1 MTQTGFIFRAGRT
14 PVNGRTIAN
23 KVGASV
29 RKRKTTGTHHLFRA
43 NPLHYIHAT
52 PCDERRII
60 CCKEK
65 EANDCVQDIMNN
77 IIQQRYAKQR
87 IYFSRADHHS
97 FRNFFP
103 LKKKAN
109 AKDKT
114 RRVARLYIRIGFK
127 ERIRER
133 RKIYFCRSSELSK
146 SVSHTKYEYFT
157 CRSRN
162 VHSSCR
168 CGCRRKR
175 EERREET
182 SVK

>member
-23 KVGASV
+23 KVGPSV
-29 RKRKTTGTHHLFRA
+29 RKRETTGTHHLFWTH
-43 NPLHYIHAT
+43 PLHNIYAT
-52 PCDERRII
+52 PYDERRQN

-65 EANDCVQDIMNN
+65 RPTIAFMILWIILSSKDTRNN
-77 IIQQRYAKQR
+77 GSISCASTTIHLGIFY
-87 IYFSRADHHS
+87 
-97 FRNFFP
+97 P
-103 LKKKAN
+103 LKGKAN
-109 AKDKT
+109 GNNNP
-114 RRVARLYIRIGFK
+114 RRVAGLYIRIGFT
-127 ERIRER
+127 ERNCER
-133 RKIYFCRSSELSK
+133 RKIYFCEYPGPST

-157 CRSRN
+157 CRSRS
-162 VHSSCR
+162 VHLSCR